1 MANKILMKS
10 SQDTGDGATE
20 LFNSGS
26 DAQKL
31 SVAELALN
39 TVDGILFAGTDASAA
54 AGTLIA
60 ATTDVY
66 AQPLVVHT
74 AAQAVG
80 TASTVQFSTIDVGH
94 ATDTTLARA
103 SAGVLNLQ
111 GNAVA
116 TAAHKLD
123 HFATTS
129 SAELAGV
136 LSDETG
142 TGTFVL
148 AVSPALTGSPTAPT
162 QSAGDNSTKLATTA
176 YVATAADAATLGLSP
191 KTDCV
196 AATGSFT
203 DATCITTDGGSST
216 TVTCDAQTNIEVGM
230 GITGAGIP
238 VNTYVTAVA
247 GNTLTFTIS
256 QGATAAATITA
267 TFTHDLTTNWTYHAA
282 NATLTWGTV
291 NTYLKIDGRTLVAGD
306 RILVKNQGD
315 MTGGNGDPEQDGI
328 YTVSTVSAASAQLLL
343 TRVTD
348 MNTSLAFPM
357 AFTFVTSGTMGA
369 DTSWVAKCDTDFA
382 INSTALGPEFVQFN
396 GPGTIT
402 AGSDLT
408 KSGNTISVSDNFI
421 RNDGSDTT
429 SGTISCAGI
438 TATGTVSAEQLTTT
452 DDCSIA
458 GLATVGETL
467 GVTGVATFTA
477 QSVHNGGMSTGTVGL
492 ILNDASITDSSGAI
506 SFGDDNLSTSGTLGA
521 GVATLAT
528 SSTIGNLTLADGS
541 ITDSGGALDFGDE
554 TLTTSGL
561 ITGSGF
567 QTGNSGTVKFMDGN
581 GDAYTSIAAH
591 ATATNAAYTLP
602 PAHPGTGGYVLAST
616 TAGVMS
622 WDENTGGVASDAAAT
637 ITLTDTATSAVST
650 VMTLK
655 HSSTGINAVGGG
667 VGMDFVQDTG
677 GDGADNFEI
686 GMQLE
691 SVLSENTSTE
701 EDFDFSVK
709 LMAAGLAAV
718 EKFKVSS
725 IGDVTFAG
733 QLDGG
738 TF

>member
-1 MANKILMKS
+1 MANKILIKS
-10 SQDTGDGATE
+10 SQDAGDAAAE
-20 LFNSGS
+20 LFVSAGN
-26 DAQKL
+26 QKL
-31 SVAELALN
+31 HLAELALN
-39 TVDGILFAGTDASAA
+39 TSDGILFAGMEPGADGGGDSPGTGIGAA
-54 AGTLIA
+54 
-60 ATTDVY
+60 TDVY
-66 AQPLVVHT
+66 AQPLVIHT

-80 TASTVQFSTIDVGH
+80 TASAVQFSTIDVGH
-94 ATDTTLARA
+94 ANDTTLAR
-103 SAGVLNLQ
+103 SAGGVLQLQ
-111 GNAVA
+111 GNTIA

-123 HFATTS
+123 HFAATT

-142 TGTFVL
+142 TGAFVL

-162 QSAGDNSTKLATTA
+162 QTAGDNSTKVATTA
-176 YVATAADAATLGLSP
+176 YVATAADAAALGLSP

-267 TFTHDLTTNWTYHAA
+267 TFTHDLTTNWTYHAV
-282 NATLTWGTV
+282 NGTLTWGTN
-291 NTYLKIDGRTLVAGD
+291 NTYLAIDGHTLEVDD

-328 YTVSTVSAASAQLLL
+328 YKVTTKSAASAVLLL
-343 TRVTD
+343 TRVDD
-348 MNTSLAFPM
+348 MNASLEFPM
-357 AFTFVTSGTMGA
+357 AFTFVTAGTMGA

-477 QSVHNGGMSTGTVGL
+477 QSVHNGGMSTGALV
-492 ILNDASITDSSGAI
+492 LNDASITDTSGAI
-506 SFGDDNLSTSGTLGA
+506 SFGDEDLSTTGTLGA
-521 GVATLAT
+521 GVATV
-528 SSTIGNLTLADGS
+528 
-541 ITDSGGALDFGDE
+541 
-554 TLTTSGL
+554 
-561 ITGSGF
+561 TGVV
-567 QTGNSGTVKFMDGN
+567 TGQNGTVKFLDADGTTS
-581 GDAYTSIAAH
+581 GGFTSIAAN
-591 ATATNAAYTLP
+591 ATTTANIAYTLP
-602 PAHPGTGGYVLAST
+602 AAGPGTNGYVLAST

-622 WDENTGGVASDAAAT
+622 WAENTGGIANDAAAT
-637 ITLTDTATSAVST
+637 ITLSDSATNAVST
-650 VMTLK
+650 VLTLA
-655 HSSTGINAVGGG
+655 HLSDATNAIGGG
-667 VGMDFVQDTG
+667 VGIDFTQETTDS
-677 GDGADNFEI
+677 NSEI

-691 SVLSENTSTE
+691 AVIADETGAT

-709 LMAAGLAAV
+709 LMAAGSAAV

-725 IGDVTFAG
+725 VGNVTFAG